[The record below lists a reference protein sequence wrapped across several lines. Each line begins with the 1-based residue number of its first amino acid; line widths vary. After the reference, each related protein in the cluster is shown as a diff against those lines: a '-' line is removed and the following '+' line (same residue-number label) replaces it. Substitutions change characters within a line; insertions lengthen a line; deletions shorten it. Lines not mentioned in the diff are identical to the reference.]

1 MSSGYERYINQYSS
15 LSRLIGDY
23 LKQQRYNNNLSGGE
37 LAKLM
42 NLSQQ
47 QISRYERGM
56 TQFNLD
62 TLFRFFYV
70 LNVPLRDTLFFFELI
85 TAWYEEKNRS
95 SIQCVERYVSE

>member
-1 MSSGYERYINQYSS
+1 MPSGYERYINQYSS
-15 LSRLIGDY
+15 LSKLIGDY
-23 LKQQRYNNNLSGGE
+23 LKRQRHNNDLSGKE

-56 TQFNLD
+56 TQFNLE

-70 LNVPLRDTLFFFELI
+70 LNVPVHDALFFFELI
-85 TAWYEEKNRS
+85 TAWYEEKHPH
-95 SIQCVERYVSE
+95 